1 MTTHAETQSTS
12 STKNGLRRWPLTCA
26 SAAIGITALAL
37 FGTTSACSVAEAPEE
52 AVAAQVIGVENIATP
67 DAEAKA
73 DAFVPPPAG
82 ADADVV
88 DEAFPAAP
96 AEPSDITLEELPA
109 AAPMPAKTASAT
121 VGRGAPAKKSKAKPR
136 RRIAKGGEGMTL
148 GGMGDGEAA
157 EKRKFEAEESIARDE
172 RFGYDKE
179 ITARRLTAGTHDDNR
194 DHAGWHD
201 FLNQMS
207 WRMQKLGLTPEQMH
221 PQDPGPRH
229 ADDPHGLDIVLVMDT
244 TGSMGDEL
252 EYLKVE
258 LQAIAA
264 EVNHE
269 FPQVDQRWG
278 MVAYKDVGDEYV
290 TRVADFADIGSFS
303 RSLGIE
309 HASGGGD
316 MPEAMDLALH
326 ASSGLSWRR
335 GDDTARLVF
344 LVGDA
349 PPHAGNGTTNY
360 MKAVENMR
368 AEKTTLYP
376 VAGSGVDD
384 DAEVLMRVGAK
395 MTGGQYI
402 FLTDHSGIGGHHAA
416 PHVKDYQVETLH
428 DAMRRM
434 IRLELGDQPAQAVAV
449 HNPPQ
454 VAVDPHPLV
463 DYPPCVTEDEPSMW
477 DKVKSRLEAHFTF
490 AAGFFM
496 WLMMAIF
503 IDTRLRRRREHIA

>member
-1 MTTHAETQSTS
+1 MHES
-12 STKNGLRRWPLTCA
+12 S
-26 SAAIGITALAL
+26 
-37 FGTTSACSVAEAPEE
+37 EE
-52 AVAAQVIGVENIATP
+52 KVTAVATNTAATA
-67 DAEAKA
+67 DEAKD
-73 DAFVPPPAG
+73 DAFVPPPTDVP
-82 ADADVV
+82 DAPVI

-96 AEPSDITLEELPA
+96 LVEDVRAVGIDPPPADVEEALPA
-109 AAPMPAKTASAT
+109 PAGVASPSRT
-121 VGRGAPAKKSKAKPR
+121 TGRGAPAKKSEAKAR
-136 RRIAKGGEGMTL
+136 RRIAKGGEGMSL
-148 GGMGDGEAA
+148 GGMGDGASFEMELAEADDG
-157 EKRKFEAEESIARDE
+157 IARDHSA
-172 RFGYDKE
+172 GYDKQ
-179 ITARRLTAGTHDDNR
+179 ITARRLTVGTHDDNV

-201 FLNQMS
+201 FLGQMS
-207 WRMQKLGLTPEQMH
+207 WRMQNLGLTAEQMH

-229 ADDPHGLDIVLVMDT
+229 CDQPQGLDIVLVMDT

-326 ASSGLSWRR
+326 ASSGLSWRK

-349 PPHAGNGTTNY
+349 PPHAGNGTTSY

-368 AEKTTLYP
+368 AEHTTLYP

-454 VAVDPHPLV
+454 VAIDPHSV
-463 DYPPCVTEDEPSMW
+463 IDYAPCDTGDESSFW
-477 DKVKSRLEAHFTF
+477 DQVKARLEAHFTF
-490 AAGFFM
+490 ATGFFL

-503 IDTRLRRRREHIA
+503 IDTRLRRRREHVA